1 MVWADCETSNRRMD
15 SVVGD
20 GAVVAP
26 ALVKQWVHS
35 MSMIFRYYVDKIT
48 PHTMYRWI
56 VTLFLVLIYV
66 LRVCYVRF
74 YFVSLLLV
82 LYTLALLLLFS
93 EPLGSGKP
101 NKEVSDGPLLPIK
114 ESDEFKPFLRR
125 YSEFKCW

>member
-74 YFVSLLLV
+74 YFVSLLLAF
-82 LYTLALLLLFS
+82 YTLLLFLLFTT
-93 EPLGSGKP
+93 PLGLGKP
-101 NKEVSDGPLLPIK
+101 NKEVFDGLSLPIK
-114 ESDEFKPFLRR
+114 DSDEFKPLIRL